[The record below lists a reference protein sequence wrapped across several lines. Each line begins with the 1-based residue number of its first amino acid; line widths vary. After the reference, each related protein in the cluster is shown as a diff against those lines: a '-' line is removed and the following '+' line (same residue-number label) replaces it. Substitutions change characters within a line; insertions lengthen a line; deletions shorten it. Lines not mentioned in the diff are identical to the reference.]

1 MPKKLTRRGFLSYLL
16 AGTAAVSLTPK
27 YAFAN
32 IFLEDTPESI
42 GFSFSSQN
50 GVGPWLDESTL
61 IQQCSALHRETFLSA
76 TWIEQSDYQ
85 KTVSLLEKV
94 LADEGIRWNKSNQ
107 VAWTF
112 QHYGVHDLSI
122 HSRRLLSYSKMA
134 QDYLYSNIPGLMEI
148 NFDWSLLTKQQTR
161 SFIDTK
167 GFKGLVGKH
176 AYLVYRVN
184 GVNEEGTQLLPG
196 LVNVMPVERAINYV
210 VDDDYHKPIGST
222 IFVIHG
228 PISLIS
234 PFTELIHLSAH
245 QPTLRL
251 IEELTASQGEGDAPI
266 VGRVYGESIAGAA
279 GILLALSFLQRYGRI
294 DEEDMVM
301 TVTQNIVN
309 RYPLVQAA
317 IHYMN
322 QNGIQRVLSGYSENP
337 GRVIKDIEKIA
348 VN

>member
-1 MPKKLTRRGFLSYLL
+1 MSKKLTRRKFLSYLL
-16 AGTAAVSLTPK
+16 TSTAAVSLTPK
-27 YAFAN
+27 YAFGN
-32 IFLEDTPESI
+32 IFQEDTPESI

-61 IQQCSALHRETFLSA
+61 MQQCSALHRETFLSA
-76 TWIEQSDYQ
+76 TWIKQSDYQ

-107 VAWTF
+107 VVWTF

-122 HSRRLLSYSKMA
+122 HSKRLLSYSKMA

-148 NFDWSLLTKQQTR
+148 YFDWSLLTKQQTR

-176 AYLVYRVN
+176 TYLVYRIN

-196 LVNVMPVERAINYV
+196 SVNVIPVERAINYI

-228 PISLIS
+228 PTSLIS
-234 PFTELIHLSAH
+234 PFTEIIHLTTH

-251 IEELTASQGEGDAPI
+251 TGELKTPLGEDDAQRI
-266 VGRVYGESIAGAA
+266 GRVYGETITEAA
-279 GILLALSFLQRYGRI
+279 GSLLALSFLQKYGNT
-294 DEEDMVM
+294 EEKN
-301 TVTQNIVN
+301 TVRAVSQNISN
-309 RYPLVQAA
+309 QFPLVQAA
-317 IHYMN
+317 MAYMN
-322 QNGIQRVLSGYSENP
+322 HNGVQQVLGAYSENP
-337 GRVIKDIEKIA
+337 EGIVKEIKKMV